1 MVRAKKE
8 RRKYSRF
15 DTELKV
21 YFRVTY
27 DIKTRVKFRILHIN
41 EEEHISRRYS
51 GLSKNISAE
60 GLCFV
65 SKKKLGKGD
74 MLLLE
79 VDLPN
84 TRVRIQMEGRVKW
97 SKRLKPKYTGL
108 FHTGVKLIS
117 VDGKP
122 VSDSICYDNEYKVV
136 WSIVLETVFG
146 GFKEMAKHLND
157 EKYPERIR
165 SRR

>member
-1 MVRAKKE
+1 MVRAAKE

-27 DIKTRVKFRILHIN
+27 DIKTRVKFRILRIN
-41 EEEHISRRYS
+41 KEEHLSRRYS
-51 GLSKNISAE
+51 GLSKNISVE

-65 SKKKLGKGD
+65 SKKKLEKGD
-74 MLLLE
+74 ILLLE

-84 TRVRIQMEGRVKW
+84 TKLPIQMEGKVKW
-97 SKRLKPKYTGL
+97 SKRLKIRPTRAGL
-108 FHTGVKLIS
+108 FRTGVKLIS

-122 VSDSICYDNEYKVV
+122 VSGSIYYDKEYKVV
-136 WSIVLETVFG
+136 WSVVLETVFG
-146 GFKEMAKHLND
+146 SFKKMAKKFKRDKRKIN
-157 EKYPERIR
+157 
-165 SRR
+165 